1 MSSLDFLRLYAATPY
16 AIQLPTLGGAAR
28 LRTLGRKKKEKNTPE
43 LAFFFPLPPSDLSP
57 FVLLIE
63 FFSKDVPYQDVCIHG
78 CIHERRK
85 LDSNVAK
92 KRAASKLS
100 RF

>member
-78 CIHERRK
+78 CIHEKRK
-85 LDSNVAK
+85 LDSNERCK
-92 KRAASKLS
+92 ETS
-100 RF
+100 RQ